1 MDNSVIRLHNR
12 NMLQNARQVPNYRL
26 YREERG
32 ETGDF
37 WLHCETIPERT
48 SLHNFEIALHRH
60 DTLFQIFLLTAG
72 SGEVTG
78 SDEVARI
85 EAPCALLVPP
95 DAAHGFSFARD
106 VDGLVITALADKLKA
121 VAAGDRRVAE
131 FASRM
136 RAIPL
141 ASEAGAA
148 ATQALKAIETEL
160 ASPAAGRLAML
171 EALMA
176 QAIVGLARAAIANDP
191 LASQASGARAQR
203 IDDLMALVGA
213 HYRQHRPVTFYAER
227 LGITPTHLNRIAR
240 SETGLSVQGLLT
252 QRLIEAAQRD
262 LVFSPSPVNK
272 IAYSLGFADPAY
284 FNRFFRRAVG
294 TTPGAFRSA
303 ELRRLALQ

>member
-1 MDNSVIRLHNR
+1 MAN
-12 NMLQNARQVPNYRL
+12 QVPNYRL

-78 SDEVARI
+78 SDEVASI

-131 FASRM
+131 FAARM
-136 RAIPL
+136 RAIQL
-141 ASEAGAA
+141 ASDTGEAA
-148 ATQALKAIETEL
+148 AQALKAIETEL

-191 LASQASGARAQR
+191 QASQASGARAQR

-294 TTPGAFRSA
+294 TTPGAFRAA
-303 ELRRLALQ
+303 ELRRLAL

>member
-1 MDNSVIRLHNR
+1 MDNSVIRLHNQ
-12 NMLQNARQVPNYRL
+12 NMSQNARQVPNYRL

-72 SGEVTG
+72 SGEVAG
-78 SDEVARI
+78 GDGISRI

-131 FASRM
+131 FAARM

-148 ATQALKAIETEL
+148 ATRALKTIETEL

-191 LASQASGARAQR
+191 QASQANGARAQR

-294 TTPGAFRSA
+294 TTPGAFRAA
-303 ELRRLALQ
+303 ELRRLAL